1 MDNQNYNNY
10 SSQEQQYQQPQ
21 YQQSYG
27 QPQYQQPYG
36 QPQYQQYGAVR
47 SLNTSR
53 GLLKYILLN
62 IITLGI
68 YSLVFF
74 SGISEDINVIARM
87 DGKKTMHYCLMFFII
102 GPLTLGI
109 GYLVWYHNI
118 SSRMGN
124 ELIRRGIMYQ
134 FGAADFWLWYILGSF
149 ILIGPFV
156 YIHKLA
162 KASVLLAIDYNTKGN

>member
-1 MDNQNYNNY
+1 MLVSIIDGNSHCMIYLYQNLTKGK
-10 SSQEQQYQQPQ
+10 SKGEG
-21 YQQSYG
+21 YG
-27 QPQYQQPYG
+27 HIVTCGIYMIFFWSKVG
-36 QPQYQQYGAVR
+36 DD
-47 SLNTSR
+47 
-53 GLLKYILLN
+53 IN
-62 IITLGI
+62 IIA
-68 YSLVFF
+68 S
-74 SGISEDINVIARM
+74 RR
-87 DGKKTMHYCLMFFII
+87 DGQKTMHYCLMFFII

-162 KASVLLAIDYNTKGN
+162 KASVLLATDYNTKGN